1 MPGVRDLSDSFH
13 ERWLLTHPFAAS
25 TYGIPG
31 YDDRVPDASES
42 GEAARRSELESVRAE
57 TERLDPSALSE
68 ADAVTLGCLREYI
81 ADEMRG
87 LDVRLVE
94 HTVTA
99 MPFSGPAVLLATAAR
114 TVLADERAADDY
126 LERLRGGA
134 TWVDQQ
140 SERLRIGAGKG
151 RLPVAPLVQQAIEWA
166 ERVLE
171 PAVPTA
177 LATAQPPEGWDGE
190 PAWREER
197 DALAGGVVKPAL
209 ARWVELLRELLP
221 RARSADEPGLVHL
234 PGGDADYALC
244 VESSTTLPVTPEEIH
259 RIGLEELE
267 AFEQRALELGA
278 RLGLRS
284 LPEIH
289 QALREA
295 SVSRPPAEAME
306 AATAAIR
313 RAEARAG
320 EFFSPPLPPPCDM
333 TPMPTVVASSGV
345 APHYTPPRLDGGRP
359 GTFWFNLERPTA
371 GAGWDVESVAFH
383 EGVPGHHLQLSRVQM
398 LDQLPAMQRQ
408 RSLTVYAEGWALY
421 AEQLAEEMGLYPD
434 TESLLGA
441 LAQSLMRAARL
452 VVDTGLHALGWS
464 RREALEFVVAHVP
477 NPEPF
482 LANEID
488 RYIVMP
494 GQALSYLIGKREVV
508 RLRDEASRRLG
519 GDFTLP
525 EFHAV
530 MLDSGSL
537 PLPVLADKVRRWQG
551 TGDEPTSS

>member
-1 MPGVRDLSDSFH
+1 V
-13 ERWLLTHPFAAS
+13 
-25 TYGIPG
+25 
-31 YDDRVPDASES
+31 
-42 GEAARRSELESVRAE
+42 
-57 TERLDPSALSE
+57 
-68 ADAVTLGCLREYI
+68 
-81 ADEMRG
+81 
-87 LDVRLVE
+87 
-94 HTVTA
+94 
-99 MPFSGPAVLLATAAR
+99 
-114 TVLADERAADDY
+114 
-126 LERLRGGA
+126 
-134 TWVDQQ
+134 
-140 SERLRIGAGKG
+140 
-151 RLPVAPLVQQAIEWA
+151 
-166 ERVLE
+166 
-171 PAVPTA
+171 
-177 LATAQPPEGWDGE
+177 
-190 PAWREER
+190 
-197 DALAGGVVKPAL
+197 
-209 ARWVELLRELLP
+209 
-221 RARSADEPGLVHL
+221 
-234 PGGDADYALC
+234 
-244 VESSTTLPVTPEEIH
+244 
-259 RIGLEELE
+259 
-267 AFEQRALELGA
+267 
-278 RLGLRS
+278 
-284 LPEIH
+284 
-289 QALREA
+289 
-295 SVSRPPAEAME
+295 
-306 AATAAIR
+306 
-313 RAEARAG
+313 
-320 EFFSPPLPPPCDM
+320 
-333 TPMPTVVASSGV
+333 TPMPTVVADSGV

-371 GAGWDVESVAFH
+371 GAGWDVEGVAFH

-398 LDQLPAMQRQ
+398 LDELPAMQRQ

-525 EFHAV
+525 DFHAV